1 MECPEEMNVTKE
13 ELDELAKR
21 WPDEALA
28 KVIEEWGGEPP
39 MANLLRGFND
49 LDEAEPM
56 LPHARELLRTAIVPK
71 ARALMAKLQAD
82 AMSTGSVAPDN
93 DARALGD
100 LLDAVIAF
108 IWVNGEFVDTPD
120 EFREQRRDLSAEA
133 QQWRPWRPTA
143 TIDPTP
149 DDEESQ

>member
-1 MECPEEMNVTKE
+1 VTKD
-13 ELDELAKR
+13 ELDERATR
-21 WPDEALA
+21 SPDEALA
-28 KVIEEWGGEPP
+28 KVIEEWDGEPP

-49 LDEAEPM
+49 LDEGEPM
-56 LPHARELLRTAIVPK
+56 LPHARELLRTATVPK
-71 ARALMAKLQAD
+71 ARALMARLQAD
-82 AMSTGSVAPDN
+82 AMSTGSIAPDN

-108 IWVNGEFVDTPD
+108 IWVNGEFADTPD

-149 DDEESQ
+149 DVEESL